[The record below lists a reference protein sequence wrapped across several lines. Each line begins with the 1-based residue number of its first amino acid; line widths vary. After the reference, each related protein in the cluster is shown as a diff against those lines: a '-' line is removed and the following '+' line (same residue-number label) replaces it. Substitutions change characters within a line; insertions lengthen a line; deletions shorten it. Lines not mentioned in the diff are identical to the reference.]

1 MSHRYRLVGIPTLSR
16 GSLGLFAALALSGGL
31 LFMGTS
37 VAAASSAVNINVTLP
52 AVTKTMY
59 SISGIVYN
67 AAGTAGVRAV
77 EVTASSTSGYG
88 TGYGGYVY
96 TSATGA
102 YTITGLL
109 PGSYTLKFDPPRA
122 ANLQHGYRGSTGPGY
137 FTTSSASAALQTIT
151 TANLT
156 LRNVRLLNAFKISG
170 KVTGTDGVTPIAG
183 IPVSASGGALYNDST
198 YTDSAGNYILMDL
211 SPGSYSIHF
220 DHASGINSQTGY
232 SYTSINF
239 QTGAYYTGNVNKF
252 SNTLYSLVPITTAN
266 VASINVRIPVGLKV
280 TGYVKTRAA
289 TPLPIVDA
297 LVSAESGGFGQP
309 PLASTDANG
318 KFELIGL
325 NPGSY
330 TFGVTADGYQGGS
343 YISSAPYHWS
353 SSSASSVTVSSA
365 VTLATIEPA
374 TAATVTGFYISGRV
388 TTTAGVPL
396 RNIAVSANGPSYG
409 YVQTDGFGYY
419 SVGPLSAGTYTL
431 SLGGGYYYPDLQTGY
446 YRNASPTYFTALTS
460 AATGIPVAANVTGK
474 NVQIPAGL
482 TISGVITITGG
493 QACAYCLV
501 WTYAAGLSG
510 GLELQTF
517 TDSTGAY
524 KVRGLAPGS
533 YQIGVNGYD
542 ATTTNKLML
551 VASGYYKTGVP
562 GNYSA
567 SSATLV
573 PVS

>member
-1 MSHRYRLVGIPTLSR
+1 LR
-16 GSLGLFAALALSGGL
+16 LFAALALSGGL

-96 TSATGA
+96 TSATGV

-122 ANLQHGYRGSTGPGY
+122 TNLQHGYRASTGPGY
-137 FTTSSASAALQTIT
+137 FTTSNASAALQTIT
-151 TANLT
+151 TANLIA
-156 LRNVRLLNAFKISG
+156 RNVRLPNAFKISG

-183 IPVSASGGALYNDST
+183 IAVGTSGGANYDDNT
-198 YTDSAGNYILMDL
+198 VTDSAGNYILMDL
-211 SPGSYSIHF
+211 SPGSYSIYFNHS
-220 DHASGINSQTGY
+220 SG
-232 SYTSINF
+232 INF

-252 SNTLYSLVPITTAN
+252 STTLNSLVPITTAN

-297 LVSAESGGFGQP
+297 LVSAESGGFAQP
-309 PLASTDANG
+309 VVASTDANG

-330 TFGVTADGYQGGS
+330 TFGVGADGYQDGS
-343 YISSAPYHWS
+343 YNSAAPYHWS
-353 SSSASSVTVSSA
+353 GSSPSSVTVSSA

-374 TAATVTGFYISGRV
+374 TAVVTTGFYISGRV

-396 RNIAVSANGPSYG
+396 RNIDVSANGGPSYG
-409 YVQTDGFGYY
+409 DAQTDGFGYY
-419 SVGPLSAGTYTL
+419 SVGPLAAGTYTL
-431 SLGGGYYYPDLQTGY
+431 SLGGGYSLPDLQTGY

-474 NVQIPAGL
+474 NVQIPEGL
-482 TISGVITITGG
+482 TVSGVVTITGG
-493 QACAYCLV
+493 QACTYCLV
-501 WTYAAGLSG
+501 WASAT
-510 GLELQTF
+510 GLEFEPQTF
-517 TDSTGAY
+517 TDGTGAY

-533 YQIGVNGYD
+533 YQIGVNGYY

-551 VASGYYKTGVP
+551 VASGYYKTGLP

>member
-1 MSHRYRLVGIPTLSR
+1 MSHRYRIVGIPTLSR
-16 GSLGLFAALALSGGL
+16 GSLRLFAALALSGGL

-67 AAGTAGVRAV
+67 AAGTAGVRSVHVWANA
-77 EVTASSTSGYG
+77 TASYG
-88 TGYGGYVY
+88 TGYSGDVY

-102 YTITGLL
+102 YTIAGLL
-109 PGSYTLKFDPPRA
+109 PGSYTLQFDPPRA
-122 ANLQHGYRGSTGPGY
+122 TNLQHGYRASTGPGY
-137 FTTSSASAALQTIT
+137 FTTSNASAALQTIT

-156 LRNVRLLNAFKISG
+156 ARNVRLPNAFKISG
-170 KVTGTDGVTPIAG
+170 KVTGIDGVTPIAG
-183 IPVSASGGALYNDST
+183 IGVSTSGGAMYDDNT
-198 YTDSAGNYILMDL
+198 VTDSAGNFILIGL
-211 SPGSYSIHF
+211 SPGSYSIYF
-220 DHASGINSQTGY
+220 WPSSGV
-232 SYTSINF
+232 NF
-239 QTGAYYTGNVNKF
+239 QNGAYYTGNSNKF
-252 SNTLYSLVPITTAN
+252 SNTLNSLVPITTAN
-266 VASINVRIPVGLKV
+266 VASINVRIPVGFIV

-297 LVSAESGGFGQP
+297 IVSAQSGKFLQP
-309 PLASTDANG
+309 VVAYTDANG

-330 TFGVTADGYQGGS
+330 TFGVGADGYQGGS

-374 TAATVTGFYISGRV
+374 TAAVTGFYISGRV

-396 RNIAVSANGPSYG
+396 RNIDVSANGGPSYG
-409 YVQTDGFGYY
+409 DAQTDGFGYY

-431 SLGGGYYYPDLQTGY
+431 SLGGGYYFPDLQTGY

-474 NVQIPAGL
+474 NVQIPEGL

-533 YQIGVNGYD
+533 YQVGVNGYD

-551 VASGYYKTGVP
+551 VASGYYKTGLP